1 MFFIFSKTVSFI
13 ANPLV
18 IVCILFLVSAV
29 IKRSR
34 LKKIFFSIAFSLLLF
49 FSNGFIANEAITAWE
64 IEPTPYAEISTS
76 YTLGIVLTGVTLTD
90 KLPEDRVYFH
100 HGADRVVH
108 AVELYKRGIIKKVLI
123 SGGSGRLVTTGRREA
138 DDVFKAMVL
147 MGVPAVDL
155 MVENQSRNTYESA
168 VNVKALLKD
177 SVETR
182 SLLITSAFHMRR
194 SKACFKKA
202 GLPVDLFST
211 DFYSHP
217 RYYTPDT
224 LLVPQAEAIT
234 IWQKLFKEWT
244 GMVAY
249 KAAGYI

>member
-1 MFFIFSKTVSFI
+1 MEETSNRLVSFKLED
-13 ANPLV
+13 NFCGLK
-18 IVCILFLVSAV
+18 CKESSAE
-29 IKRSR
+29 R
-34 LKKIFFSIAFSLLLF
+34 
-49 FSNGFIANEAITAWE
+49 
-64 IEPTPYAEISTS
+64 
-76 YTLGIVLTGVTLTD
+76 
-90 KLPEDRVYFH
+90 
-100 HGADRVVH
+100 
-108 AVELYKRGIIKKVLI
+108 
-123 SGGSGRLVTTGRREA
+123 
-138 DDVFKAMVL
+138 
-147 MGVPAVDL
+147 
-155 MVENQSRNTYESA
+155 
-168 VNVKALLKD
+168 VKALLKD